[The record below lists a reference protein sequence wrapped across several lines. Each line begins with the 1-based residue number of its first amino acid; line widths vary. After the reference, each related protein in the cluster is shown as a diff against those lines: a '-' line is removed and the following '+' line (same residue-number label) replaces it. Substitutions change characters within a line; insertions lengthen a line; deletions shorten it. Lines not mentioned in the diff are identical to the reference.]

1 MFTLGSLIPVSSM
14 PAHFQ
19 QIFARVFA
27 RIPQRIFWKL
37 EKGSIQEQIT
47 DNIMVVDW
55 LPQQDLLGGQ

>member
-1 MFTLGSLIPVSSM
+1 M

-27 RIPQRIFWKL
+27 RIPQRIFWKW
-37 EKGSIQEQIT
+37 EKGNIQEQLT